1 MPRIL
6 VVDDRLDVRMSLEA
20 ILEFAGYELVSAEN
34 GKVALDVLNRDMSE
48 NKLFDL
54 VITDVMMP
62 ELDGIELMTAI
73 RVGYSDKSP
82 PIMVIS
88 GGGYN
93 MAADDLLE
101 AANRMADHVL
111 RKPFTAEELIEA
123 VEYLLKKDKP
133 ATGET

>member
-1 MPRIL
+1 MPRVL

-34 GKVALDVLNRDMSE
+34 GRVALDVLNRDMSE
-48 NKLFDL
+48 NKKFDL